1 MIKKILAAY
10 DGSELAVKAYTY
22 ALDLAK
28 KYAADLLVLAV
39 ARPPEPPED
48 VKTEAILENANEHF
62 KELFKSLKVQADAQ
76 GVTPRFDVVVGHLAN
91 QIVSR
96 AEQDEVD
103 LIVMGHRGKAF
114 FERLLVGSVS
124 KQVMTHT
131 HCAVMVVR

>member
-10 DGSELAVKAYTY
+10 DGSEPAAKAYTY

-48 VKTEAILENANEHF
+48 VETEAILENANEHF
-62 KELFKSLKVQADAQ
+62 KELFRSLKAQADAQ
-76 GVTPRFDVVVGHLAN
+76 GVTPRFDVVVGHPAN
-91 QIVSR
+91 QIVLR
-96 AEQDEVD
+96 AELDKVD
-103 LIVMGHRGKAF
+103 LIVTGHRGKTF
-114 FERLLVGSVS
+114 FKRLLVGSVS
-124 KQVMTHT
+124 KQVMTHA

>member
-10 DGSELAVKAYTY
+10 DGSEPAAKAYTH
-22 ALDLAK
+22 ALDLA

-48 VKTEAILENANEHF
+48 VETEAILENANEHF
-62 KELFKSLKVQADAQ
+62 KELFRGLKAQADAQ
-76 GVTPRFDVVVGHLAN
+76 GVIPRFDVVVGHPAN
-91 QIVSR
+91 QIVFR

-103 LIVMGHRGKAF
+103 LIVMGHRGKTF
-114 FERLLVGSVS
+114 FKRLLVGSVS
-124 KQVMTHT
+124 KQVMTHA